1 MIKVQRDNVVLS
13 IDESNLGQYEARG
26 YQKVGTKKEA
36 TKEELRK
43 EIERL
48 SKANQEL
55 TKKLNKKKGK

>member
-26 YQKVGTKKEA
+26 YQKIGAKKDV
-36 TKEELRK
+36 TKEELKK

-48 SKANQEL
+48 NKANQEL
-55 TKKLNKKKGK
+55 TEKLNKKKGK

>member
-26 YQKVGTKKEA
+26 YQKVGAKKDT
-36 TKEELRK
+36 TKEELKK

-48 SKANQEL
+48 NKVNQEL
-55 TKKLNKKKGK
+55 TEKLNKKKK